1 MDLDVGRH
9 FLGGDNAVGFD
20 EGRPLALVSNTRGK
34 GNRMPV
40 IELKKV
46 EDGYYVGQIYG
57 LDVEITHGRR
67 ISPEMAPI
75 RALVGIKVSDANA
88 HKWHGS
94 CRQYPDIQISEMCPS
109 SKYLRLLSVFNKRD
123 SGSSLVS
130 I

>member
-57 LDVEITHGRR
+57 LDVEITRGRR
-67 ISPEMAPI
+67 VSPEMAPI
-75 RALVGIKVSDANA
+75 I
-88 HKWHGS
+88 HGS
-94 CRQYPDIQISEMCPS
+94 CWRVGSRPDVSAT
-109 SKYLRLLSVFNKRD
+109 LRFKFLWL
-123 SGSSLVS
+123 